1 VLCIVLSVAL
11 VMGLLTAT
19 RTYQAYKR
27 KLTSKQ
33 TMQQAMRKTATMGVL
48 SAISSGT
55 HSHSAASSGGRRTS
69 EAAGSSPPI
78 SPMSPM
84 SPMSPT
90 MSPMSPAAGVV
101 EAMSPLVQAKMKR
114 VSLGGGAD
122 ATRTASFGGSSSFGD
137 GGGGGGGGGGSSGG
151 EAPGGMLA
159 AVAALRTR
167 RQSEVGVF
175 EQPLTGGFHGGLQR
189 RPSAAMLEAMA
200 SLPEE
205 QRAQLEQQRLQQV
218 LAQLKPAARLDLLRE
233 MQLKLTQA
241 ERLAF
246 AEEVV
251 DYFYEFGA
259 DAPRRA
265 SLLHGFGLM
274 SADDKVGLLQEL
286 VASVPIH
293 RRAEALQRAW
303 EGTGEEEQAP
313 SLSLLLRSAAPDVRR
328 RAFQLLDA
336 AGSNPDDFP
345 AAERV
350 QLLKLGT
357 KHAPRHAEAQ
367 TDLSVE
373 AIIAKAEAVS
383 AAAAAAEAV
392 ESANWEQ
399 RAAERRKAAQSA
411 VDDNASG
418 LRTAIKEHGRSTSP
432 VKAAKRLPPAGAGGG
447 GGDPVS
453 PGREE
458 EGGGA
463 GGKGEKCIFGAAYS
477 AFFGGQKVASE
488 QSLTLPNLL
497 PKVAE
502 LLALKVGYDGSCRR
516 EGKPRMSL
524 PHFLCAHHLREAG
537 LRSKARKSLA
547 MLLHAARLHAPTN
560 VRVKLFAEGAGL
572 LAFPFEEPTCELVF
586 HTLVVLYG
594 ETQEQVTHHMALPP
608 GATQLHLTRDEA
620 DAARVLAGP
629 VGRGSSSLRSW
640 GSVEELLD
648 GTRLPAHLRADVAK
662 KAAQRAAPM
671 QLDAA
676 ARKAALQAVAAGGA
690 GAGASLEGD
699 MGLSTDELLLLVLNA
714 WRAHRQQQAEML
726 SRRFHEA
733 DANGDQ
739 VLDINEFWDCLR
751 ALPAAAA
758 KGGASVEGG
767 AAGRGPSGAGVID
780 RSSAESL
787 FNEVL
792 LESERGGGPAALA
805 GGRGAAGDVLSV
817 EAFTTVM
824 LRHGIYDDDYGRAKR
839 NAAA

>member
-1 VLCIVLSVAL
+1 
-11 VMGLLTAT
+11 M
-19 RTYQAYKR
+19 
-27 KLTSKQ
+27 
-33 TMQQAMRKTATMGVL
+33 
-48 SAISSGT
+48 
-55 HSHSAASSGGRRTS
+55 
-69 EAAGSSPPI
+69 SPP
-78 SPMSPM
+78 
-84 SPMSPT
+84 
-90 MSPMSPAAGVV
+90 VH
-101 EAMSPLVQAKMKR
+101 AKMKR
-114 VSLGGGAD
+114 VSLGGGAE
-122 ATRTASFGGSSSFGD
+122 ATQTTSFGGSGSFGS
-137 GGGGGGGGGGSSGG
+137 GGSGGG
-151 EAPGGMLA
+151 EAAGGMLG

-167 RQSEVGVF
+167 RQSAVGGVL
-175 EQPLTGGFHGGLQR
+175 EQPLTSGALRGGLQR
-189 RPSAAMLEAMA
+189 RPSAAMLEGLA
-200 SLPEE
+200 SLPEAH
-205 QRAQLEQQRLQQV
+205 RAQLEQGRLQQM
-218 LAQLKPAARLDLLRE
+218 LAQLEPEVRLDLLKE

-246 AEEVV
+246 AEEAEVV
-251 DYFYEFGA
+251 DYFYEFGD

-265 SLLHGFGLM
+265 SLVRGFGLM
-274 SADDKVGLLQEL
+274 PADDKIALLQEL
-286 VASVPIH
+286 VASVPVH
-293 RRAEALQRAW
+293 RRAEAVKGAW

-313 SLSLLLRSAAPDVRR
+313 SLSLMLRSAAPDVRR

-345 AAERV
+345 PEERV
-350 QLLKLGT
+350 QLLKLY
-357 KHAPRHAEAQ
+357 KQLAPCHAEAQ

-383 AAAAAAEAV
+383 AAAAAAEAA
-392 ESANWEQ
+392 ESANWEL

-411 VDDNASG
+411 VDDNAGG

-432 VKAAKRLPPAGAGGG
+432 AKAAKRLPPAGAGGG
-447 GGDPVS
+447 GDGEGGD
-453 PGREE
+453 G

-463 GGKGEKCIFGAAYS
+463 GGKGEKCVFGAAYG
-477 AFFGGQKVASE
+477 AFFGGQKVAAE

-547 MLLHAARLHAPTN
+547 TLLHAARLHAPTN

-620 DAARVLAGP
+620 DAARILAGP
-629 VGRGSSSLRSW
+629 MARGSSSLCSW

-676 ARKAALQAVAAGGA
+676 ARKAALEAVAAGGA
-690 GAGASLEGD
+690 GAGSSLEGD
-699 MGLSTDELLLLVLNA
+699 MGVSTDELLMLVLNT

-758 KGGASVEGG
+758 KGGAGVEGG
-767 AAGRGPSGAGVID
+767 AGGRGPSGAGVID

-792 LESERGGGPAALA
+792 LESGRGDGPATQDG

-824 LRHGIYDDDYGRAKR
+824 LRHGIYDDDYGRAER
-839 NAAA
+839 TAAA

>member
-1 VLCIVLSVAL
+1 
-11 VMGLLTAT
+11 MWLLTAA

-27 KLTSKQ
+27 KLASKQ
-33 TMQQAMRKTATMGVL
+33 TMQNAMRTTAKIGIL

-55 HSHSAASSGGRRTS
+55 HSNSLTGGGRRAS
-69 EAAGSSPPI
+69 EAARSSPPM
-78 SPMSPM
+78 PP
-84 SPMSPT
+84 
-90 MSPMSPAAGVV
+90 MSPMSPAAGAA
-101 EAMSPLVQAKMKR
+101 EAMSPPVHTKMKR
-114 VSLGGGAD
+114 GSLGGGAD
-122 ATRTASFGGSSSFGD
+122 AAQTASFGGGS
-137 GGGGGGGGGGSSGG
+137 GGGGGGGGFGGGGGGSGGG

-167 RQSEVGVF
+167 RQSEVGAL
-175 EQPLTGGFHGGLQR
+175 EQPLTGGTFRGGLQR

-200 SLPEE
+200 SLPEAHRE
-205 QRAQLEQQRLQQV
+205 QLEQERLQQM

-246 AEEVV
+246 AEEAELV

-265 SLLHGFGLM
+265 SLLRGFGLM
-274 SADDKVGLLQEL
+274 PADDKIALLQEL
-286 VASVPIH
+286 AASVPIH
-293 RRAEALQRAW
+293 QRAEALKGAW
-303 EGTGEEEQAP
+303 EGTGDEEQAP
-313 SLSLLLRSAAPDVRR
+313 SLSLMLRSAAPDVRR

-336 AGSNPDDFP
+336 VGSNPDDFP

-350 QLLKLGT
+350 QLLKLNT
-357 KHAPRHAEAQ
+357 RHAPCHAEAQ

-383 AAAAAAEAV
+383 AAAAAAEAA
-392 ESANWEQ
+392 ESANWEL

-458 EGGGA
+458 GGGA
-463 GGKGEKCIFGAAYS
+463 GGKGERCVFGAAYS

-502 LLALKVGYDGSCRR
+502 LLALKVVYDGSCRR

-524 PHFLCAHHLREAG
+524 PHFLCAHYMREAG

-547 MLLHAARLHAPTN
+547 TLLHAARLHAPTN

-572 LAFPFEEPTCELVF
+572 LAFPFEEPTCELAF
-586 HTLVVLYG
+586 HALVVLYG
-594 ETQEQVTHHMALPP
+594 ETQEQVAHHMALPP
-608 GATQLHLTRDEA
+608 DATQLHLTRDEA

-629 VGRGSSSLRSW
+629 MARGASSLRSW

-690 GAGASLEGD
+690 GAGSSLEGD
-699 MGLSTDELLLLVLNA
+699 MGVSTDALLLLMLNA

-758 KGGASVEGG
+758 KGGAGVEGG
-767 AAGRGPSGAGVID
+767 AAGRGPSGAGAIE

-792 LESERGGGPAALA
+792 LESERGDGPATLT

-824 LRHGIYDDDYGRAKR
+824 LRHGIYDDDYGRAER
-839 NAAA
+839 VAAA